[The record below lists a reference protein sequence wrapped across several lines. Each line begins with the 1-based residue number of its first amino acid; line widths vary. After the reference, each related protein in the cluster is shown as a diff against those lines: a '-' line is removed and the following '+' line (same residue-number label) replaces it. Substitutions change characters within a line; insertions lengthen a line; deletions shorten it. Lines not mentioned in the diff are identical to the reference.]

1 MQMTLPAAAAIISDT
16 LDSDTLDRAKS
27 YHGNTYCILLTLHG
41 VAEYM
46 AQKTLRE
53 VKVTF
58 HLSGELVTLEARR

>member
-1 MQMTLPAAAAIISDT
+1 MQMTLPPAAAIISDT
-16 LDSDTLDRAKS
+16 LDRAKS
-27 YHGNTYCILLTLHG
+27 YSGNTYCILLTLHG